1 MANVE
6 TNYWIRVLDCTLIW
20 LHKQYV
26 KISFLFMLVSSCCL
40 ELHNTSKCECI
51 TVKVAMIVCLF
62 GLFLLL
68 VITVCCLYLPHIKFN
83 LLHVL
88 PLVLGVVFVPG
99 CLFFLLPWL
108 VSKQSKLFFLS
119 KLRFP
124 VACGFSCCGAAVAQP
139 IFQKYLPYMLIRH
152 SRVKWDALRGYPM
165 LEEWGYCN
173 QAAIENLPLISCT

>member
-1 MANVE
+1 
-6 TNYWIRVLDCTLIW
+6 
-20 LHKQYV
+20 
-26 KISFLFMLVSSCCL
+26 MLVSSCCL

-119 KLRFP
+119 IAASSCLWIFLLR
-124 VACGFSCCGAAVAQP
+124 SCSCAAYFLEIFAIYVDSPLQSKMRCPEGLSHAWGMRILQP
-139 IFQKYLPYMLIRH
+139 
-152 SRVKWDALRGYPM
+152 
-165 LEEWGYCN
+165 
-173 QAAIENLPLISCT
+173 SCHWESTSDILHLAEIL